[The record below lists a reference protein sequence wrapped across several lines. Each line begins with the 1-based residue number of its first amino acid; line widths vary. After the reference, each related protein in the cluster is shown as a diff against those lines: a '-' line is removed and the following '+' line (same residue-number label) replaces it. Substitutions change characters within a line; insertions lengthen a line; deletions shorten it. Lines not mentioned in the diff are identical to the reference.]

1 MRIKCGQILSASTP
15 LGFQGAVI
23 FCKLIVKMWSSFV
36 NLVLAAANCLFV
48 HVQFHLFGHD
58 SFHFA

>member
-1 MRIKCGQILSASTP
+1 MSIKCGQILSASTP

-23 FCKLIVKMWSSFV
+23 FCKLIVKMRSSFV

-48 HVQFHLFGHD
+48 QFHLFGHD
-58 SFHFA
+58 SFHFP